1 MEPDR
6 CSVIFSPERD
16 GANAA
21 GNWKPLSLFPKAN
34 REWGEEA
41 ERWNSPAKG
50 EFINPP
56 KEPLELLLGRVN
68 RTRGP
73 GG

>member
-1 MEPDR
+1 M
-6 CSVIFSPERD
+6 
-16 GANAA
+16 A